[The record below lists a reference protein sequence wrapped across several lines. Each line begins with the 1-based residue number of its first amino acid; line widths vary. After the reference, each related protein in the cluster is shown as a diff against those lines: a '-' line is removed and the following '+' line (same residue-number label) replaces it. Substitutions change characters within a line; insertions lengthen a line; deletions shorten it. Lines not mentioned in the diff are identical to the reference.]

1 MTGILCMAPVG
12 LRAQGTPSTQTGQKN
27 WKDRAEYDL
36 FEAITKD
43 TNPQSR
49 LDKLNQWKDKYPS
62 TDFIDQ
68 RRTLFLTTYAALNQ
82 AQNALTAAKEILAAD
97 PKDFTAL
104 YYVTLLTP
112 QIPAVTQ
119 KPATA
124 DQLEDAQK
132 AANGLLNGGL
142 DTQFAADK
150 KPANV
155 TDDQWKKARTDIE
168 AVSHTTLGWVAM
180 QQKQYEG
187 AEGEF
192 QKSLSINPNNGDV
205 DYWMGTVIAGEK
217 KPEKQAQAFYYFAR
231 AAAYDGP
238 GALNP
243 QGRQQ
248 VMTYVKNAYQKY
260 HGSNEGFD
268 QLLQT
273 AKNNPTPAPD
283 FKITSIVDIEKAKI
297 EAEEKAAKENP
308 QLAMW
313 KGIKAQLTG
322 AEGEKYFESS
332 MKGALLPTFSGKVVS
347 MEPATRPKT
356 VVLAVE
362 DAATPEVTLKFET
375 ALPGKVEPGTT
386 LSFEGV
392 PDSYT
397 ANPFM
402 VVFNV
407 DKEHLHGWTGTNAGP
422 KPPVRRAP
430 RKR

>member
-1 MTGILCMAPVG
+1 M
-12 LRAQGTPSTQTGQKN
+12 
-27 WKDRAEYDL
+27 YDS
-36 FEAITKD
+36 ITKD
-43 TNPQSR
+43 ATPQSR

-62 TDFIDQ
+62 TDFITQ
-68 RRTLFLTTYAALNQ
+68 RRALFLDTYVKLGQ
-82 AQNALTAAKEILAAD
+82 VQNALSAAKEVLAAD

-112 QIPAVTQ
+112 QIPGTTGKQAA
-119 KPATA
+119 P

-132 AANGLLNGGL
+132 AANALLSGGL
-142 DTQFAADK
+142 DSQFAADK

-168 AVSHTTLGWVAM
+168 SVAHTTLGWVAM
-180 QQKQYEG
+180 QQKQFEA
-187 AEGEF
+187 AEAEF
-192 QKSLSINPNNGDV
+192 QKSLAINPNNGDV
-205 DYWMGTVIAGEK
+205 DYWMGTVIAGQK
-217 KPEKQAQAFYYFAR
+217 KPEKQSTAFYYFAR

-268 QLLQT
+268 QLLQS
-273 AKNNPTPAPD
+273 AKNTPVPPAD
-283 FKITSIVDIEKAKI
+283 FKIASIVDIEKAKI

-313 KGIKAQLTG
+313 KGIKTQLTG

-347 MEPATRPKT
+347 IEPATRPKT
-356 VVLAVE
+356 VVLAIE
-362 DAATPEVTLKFET
+362 DATTPEVTLKFET

-392 PDSYT
+392 PESYA

-407 DKEHLHGWTGTNAGP
+407 DKEHLHGWTGVNAAQ
-422 KPPVRRAP
+422 KPPARRAP
-430 RKR
+430 PRKR